1 MESSS
6 LIVRKSRIFTP
17 DALAAWIRGCRSS
30 NSCIICCDFL
40 PITRIP
46 EEAKIRCLAGQS
58 SETMSVKGE
67 GHLMMISLKDL

>member
-1 MESSS
+1 
-6 LIVRKSRIFTP
+6 
-17 DALAAWIRGCRSS
+17 IRGCKSS

-67 GHLMMISLKDL
+67 AHLMMISLKDL